1 MMLFWLICAAFVGI
15 GLAFVLPPLLQR
27 SEKETESADTSSKK
41 ANVEV
46 YRDQLAELAA
56 DRNNGLISDEQY
68 QQDRQEFEQR
78 LLEDVAAT
86 DQPVVA
92 KASNSRKLAYI
103 LAFALPVAAVVFY
116 LRVGHPSAF
125 SATPAPAGRSAE
137 APPAMAEGANA
148 TDEGGFSPQ
157 RIEANVAALAK
168 KLEENPNDVAG
179 WIMLGRSYSSLK
191 KFSEASAAYK
201 RATALK
207 QDDADLL
214 ADYAFVLAM
223 ANGKR
228 LSGEPTEVLNQA
240 LKIDPE
246 NPKALELAGAAA
258 FEADDFQLAIKH
270 WQKLLNK
277 TSPDSEIGRA
287 LTERIEQAKKR
298 LSQ

>member
-27 SEKETESADTSSKK
+27 SEKEAESADTSSKE
-41 ANVEV
+41 ANIEV
-46 YRDQLAELAA
+46 YRDQLAELTA
-56 DRNNGLISDEQY
+56 DLNNGLISEEQY

-86 DQPVVA
+86 DQPA
-92 KASNSRKLAYI
+92 FSKRSNSRKLAYL
-103 LAFALPVAAVVFY
+103 LALALPVAAVVFY

-125 SATPAPAGRSAE
+125 SATPAPAGRSKE
-137 APPAMAEGANA
+137 APPEMAEGANA

-179 WIMLGRSYSSLK
+179 WIMLGRSYSSLE

-201 RATALK
+201 KAAALK
-207 QDDADLL
+207 PNDADLL

-223 ANGKR
+223 ANGKK
-228 LSGEPTEVLNQA
+228 LSGEPTEILKQA

-246 NPKALELAGAAA
+246 NPKALELSGAAA

-287 LTERIEQAKKR
+287 VTERIEEAKKR
-298 LSQ
+298 LAG